1 MSPPKLLSTLDYSRF
16 DLCQFNR
23 NVQKTRHLRDSMKRH
38 GFIPAYPI
46 HCEVLGS
53 RLLIKA
59 GHHRFEVAQDLGLPV
74 YYVISNDVATIHEL
88 EKATTRWSV
97 TDYLESH
104 VKCGKP
110 DYIVLQNYFHETGIP
125 LGLCIAILGGE
136 SAGSGNKLQE
146 FKDGRFVVR
155 GEQHAKDIKS
165 VVMPCRA
172 LGIAINEM
180 FVSSL
185 SRCLR
190 VPEFSI
196 DTFLTRARSNISA
209 FRKCR
214 TLKEQMQLF
223 EDVYNYKAHL
233 ENKLALC
240 FLADKAMAA
249 RTIAALKQSQ
259 QAS

>member
-1 MSPPKLLSTLDYSRF
+1 MSPPKLMSTQDYSRF

-23 NVQKTRHLRDSMKRH
+23 SVQKTRHLRDSMKQH
-38 GFIPAYPI
+38 GFIPAYPV
-46 HCEVLGS
+46 HCEANGS

-74 YYVISNDVATIHEL
+74 YYVVSNDSATIHQL

-97 TDYLESH
+97 NDYLDSH
-104 VKCGKP
+104 VRCGKP
-110 DYIVLQNYFHETGIP
+110 DYIILERYFKETGIP
-125 LGLCIAILGGE
+125 LGLCISILSGE
-136 SAGSGNKLQE
+136 SAGSSNKLQA

-155 GEQHAKDIKS
+155 GAQHAEDIKK
-165 VVMPCRA
+165 VVMPCKL
-172 LGIAINEM
+172 LGIPINEM
-180 FVSSL
+180 FVSAL

-190 VPEFSI
+190 VAEFSS
-196 DTFLTRARSNISA
+196 DTFLTRARSNASA
-209 FRKCR
+209 FKKCR

-223 EDVYNYKAHL
+223 EDVYNYKAYHQ
-233 ENKLALC
+233 NKLALC

-259 QAS
+259 KME